1 MADEEINYTKEVLAS
16 NPNLAFV
23 GVMFFLM
30 LVVNFWG
37 FLPLLLAGE
46 IGALFVAQHPRVQR
60 IIRARK
66 NKDHRIEVEEAETSI
81 IKSLPNNY
89 QSDYH
94 SLRRLCDE
102 IERRSNDLGD
112 SSASGLLSGVIEKLS
127 AFRYDYARML
137 RAHHLL
143 STRNYRNIEAGLSNE
158 ISSVEKQV
166 AREKAPQ
173 VRHALEQNLNL
184 LKQRL
189 ARVRKLDELVR
200 LLEARLQVIRNSLG
214 LIQDEVYTFTDVA
227 GISGL
232 VDNLLTNLRM
242 SEEFRSAYED
252 VLSAEAG
259 IGGADRLI
267 EGESDSPWI
276 ETPELETRPMRSSE
290 RIQRTK

>member
-16 NPNLAFV
+16 NPNLTYV

-30 LVVNFWG
+30 LVINFWG

-66 NKDHRIEVEEAETSI
+66 NKDRRIEVEEAETSI
-81 IKSLPNNY
+81 VKTLPGNY
-89 QSDYH
+89 QTDYY

-102 IERRSNDLGD
+102 IERRSNELGD
-112 SSASGLLSGVIEKLS
+112 ASAAGLLSGVIEKLS
-127 AFRYDYARML
+127 VFRHDYAKML
-137 RAHHLL
+137 RAHFLL
-143 STRNYRNIEAGLSNE
+143 STRNYRNIEVGLSNE
-158 ISSVEKQV
+158 ISRVEKEV
-166 AREKAPQ
+166 EREKSSQ
-173 VRHALEQNLNL
+173 VRRALEQNLSV

-232 VDNLLTNLRM
+232 VDNLLTNLRL

-252 VLSAEAG
+252 VLSAEGG
-259 IGGADRLI
+259 IGVADRMLEGADV
-267 EGESDSPWI
+267 SAMI
-276 ETPELETRPMRSSE
+276 ETPELESRPLRPPE
-290 RIQRTK
+290 RIQRSK